1 VHDAEYD
8 EFFRACYPRLVAF
21 GMTTSAT
28 REVACE
34 LAQETLLRAYHR
46 RSELAGYD
54 SPYAWCRRVM
64 SNLLIDHH
72 RAATTEQG
80 TITRLQSRRLLPVDG
95 PAGDPALAV
104 TTPRWDELVAPLT
117 GLQRTVATLY
127 YAEDQTVA
135 AIADALAITPGTV
148 KSTLS
153 KARAGLRRRLAAAH
167 QEMRA

>member
-1 VHDAEYD
+1 MHQAEYD
-8 EFFRACYPRLVAF
+8 EFFRASYPRLVAF
-21 GMTTSAT
+21 GITTSAM

-46 RSELAGYD
+46 RSELATYE

-80 TITRLQSRRLLPVDG
+80 TIARLQTRRMPPADG
-95 PAGDPALAV
+95 TAGDPSLAV
-104 TTPRWDELVAPLT
+104 TTPRWDDLVAPLT

-127 YAEDQTVA
+127 YAEDQTVG

-153 KARAGLRRRLAAAH
+153 KARASLRRHLAADH